1 LPKRTTTDPVAAA
14 FGEAVRAAR
23 TGRGL
28 TVEAVAHELPRM
40 DAAYLAAI
48 ERGAH
53 AVTLPTAVRIA
64 SALGVP
70 VSDLVRTLDDLAGRD
85 R

>member
-1 LPKRTTTDPVAAA
+1 VPPRTSTDPAATA
-14 FGEAVRAAR
+14 FGRAVREAR
-23 TGRGL
+23 EARNL
-28 TVEAVAHELPRM
+28 SLDAVARDVPRM

-64 SALGVP
+64 RGLKMPLSE
-70 VSDLVRTLDDLAGRD
+70 LVEGLDEFAETA
-85 R
+85 